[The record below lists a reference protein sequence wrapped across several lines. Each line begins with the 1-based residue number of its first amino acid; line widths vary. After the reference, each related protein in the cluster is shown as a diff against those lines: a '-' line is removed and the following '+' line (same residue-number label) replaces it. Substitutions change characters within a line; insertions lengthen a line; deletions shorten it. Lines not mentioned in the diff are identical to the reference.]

1 MKSTPEY
8 WLGADFDSE
17 AVTPLNFL
25 ETRINDLSPF
35 SAHEIEVDG
44 VVYKTVEHAYQS
56 LRALP
61 EARLAIMAAHSPLD
75 AWREGQK
82 AKAKGE
88 IDTRCD
94 KYALMERLCRAKLA
108 QHPDIQ
114 TLLIGTGSRP
124 LLKVHSDSDWGTGD
138 DGEGKNSMGV
148 IWMKLRDELKS

>member
-1 MKSTPEY
+1 MKSTLEF
-8 WLGADFDSE
+8 WLGTDFDSE
-17 AVTPLNFL
+17 ADAPLNFL

-61 EARLAIMAAHSPLD
+61 EARLAIMAARSPLD

-82 AKAKGE
+82 VKATGA
-88 IDTRCD
+88 IDPSCD

-108 QHPDIQ
+108 QHPDIH
-114 TLLIGTGSRP
+114 TLLIGTSTRP
-124 LLKVHSDSDWGTGD
+124 LLKVHSDNDWGTGD

-148 IWMKLRDELKS
+148 IWMKLRDELS